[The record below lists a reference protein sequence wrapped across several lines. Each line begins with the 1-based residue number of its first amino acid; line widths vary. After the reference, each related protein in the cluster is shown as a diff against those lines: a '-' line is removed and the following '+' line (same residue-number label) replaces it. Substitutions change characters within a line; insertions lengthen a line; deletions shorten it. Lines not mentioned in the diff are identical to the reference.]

1 MRAAARAER
10 AAASTSPG
18 HLSRSGGSG
27 RRRVRAL
34 RHRRSELVTGALVTL
49 SIVMVPVLA
58 TAGPEHA
65 ATALAL
71 GFAVVLV
78 AAAWSDVR
86 RRLIPNRLT
95 YPALGAVLTLTPL
108 WPGRGSLDALIGGL
122 AALAVALA
130 IRRLSA
136 GGLGGG
142 DVKLAALAGA
152 LGYPHLAL
160 VALLTVLSGGAA
172 AVILLG
178 AGLVG
183 RRSRLAYGPFIAIG
197 GIAGLLA

>member
-1 MRAAARAER
+1 MR
-10 AAASTSPG
+10 
-18 HLSRSGGSG
+18 
-27 RRRVRAL
+27 
-34 RHRRSELVTGALVTL
+34 
-49 SIVMVPVLA
+49 I
-58 TAGPEHA
+58 AGE
-65 ATALAL
+65 
-71 GFAVVLV
+71 
-78 AAAWSDVR
+78 
-86 RRLIPNRLT
+86 
-95 YPALGAVLTLTPL
+95 PA
-108 WPGRGSLDALIGGL
+108 
-122 AALAVALA
+122 
-130 IRRLSA
+130 
-136 GGLGGG
+136 LGGG

>member
-1 MRAAARAER
+1 
-10 AAASTSPG
+10 
-18 HLSRSGGSG
+18 
-27 RRRVRAL
+27 
-34 RHRRSELVTGALVTL
+34 
-49 SIVMVPVLA
+49 MVPVLA

-172 AVILLG
+172 AMILLG

-183 RRSRLAYGPFIAIG
+183 RRSRLAYGPLHRDRWDRGATR
-197 GIAGLLA
+197 LTVYLS

>member
-1 MRAAARAER
+1 MRSAARAER

-18 HLSRSGGSG
+18 DLSRSGGCG
-27 RRRVRAL
+27 RGRVRAL

-58 TAGPEHA
+58 TAGREHA

-108 WPGRGSLDALIGGL
+108 WPGRGPLDALLGGL

>member
-1 MRAAARAER
+1 M
-10 AAASTSPG
+10 
-18 HLSRSGGSG
+18 
-27 RRRVRAL
+27 
-34 RHRRSELVTGALVTL
+34 
-49 SIVMVPVLA
+49 
-58 TAGPEHA
+58 
-65 ATALAL
+65 
-71 GFAVVLV
+71 LV

-108 WPGRGSLDALIGGL
+108 WPGRGSLDALLGGL

-130 IRRLSA
+130 VRRLSA

-183 RRSRLAYGPFIAIG
+183 RRSRLA
-197 GIAGLLA
+197 